1 MMLAQG
7 GFAAFLEANA
17 NDRAGLLEQLTGT
30 EIYGAISQHVYETQ
44 KEQRH
49 TLQNLISRAEGL
61 QLLSAEALSETQ
73 SQFAEAERQAVVLK
87 AQQDQ
92 LQEQQQ
98 WRSSLDQ
105 AQANQLKAQQQL
117 DNAHSKQRAH
127 HADLQRLAEQDRKS
141 TRLN

>member
-1 MMLAQG
+1 M
-7 GFAAFLEANA
+7 
-17 NDRAGLLEQLTGT
+17 
-30 EIYGAISQHVYETQ
+30 
-44 KEQRH
+44 
-49 TLQNLISRAEGL
+49 
-61 QLLSAEALSETQ
+61 
-73 SQFAEAERQAVVLK
+73 LK

-127 HADLQRLAEQDRKS
+127 HADLQRLAEHAPAALLQADYKALQAAM
-141 TRLN
+141 LNAAQSAESKRGSGKTNANLQQVQQLSWQRYQYAQHWVNSINAQLQAAQEQEQQLLSAREKTPQHGQLEHYLSR